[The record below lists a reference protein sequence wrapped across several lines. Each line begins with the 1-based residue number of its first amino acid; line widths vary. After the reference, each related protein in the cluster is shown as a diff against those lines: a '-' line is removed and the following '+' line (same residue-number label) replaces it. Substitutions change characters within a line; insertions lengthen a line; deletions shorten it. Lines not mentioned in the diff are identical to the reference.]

1 MAIRFGVGLVI
12 VRLHVEFKFVT
23 KDGASSVGP
32 IKHDRFA
39 DMCDFKLSHRIRQ
52 ARPTGLRLL
61 GRRSPWIARDHPCCS
76 AVYSHTVEPETPF
89 AESAT
94 HRHKALRKA
103 FFRLVRGCY
112 SPRRRRKRTVAHAD
126 TPTGF
131 YVFRLRSEPR
141 VCSQGDVVVSPA
153 NLLPR

>member
-61 GRRSPWIARDHPCCS
+61 GRRSLWMRATIPWCS
-76 AVYSHTVEPETPF
+76 AVYSHTVEP
-89 AESAT
+89 ANALRGAT
-94 HRHKALRKA
+94 HRISEGA
-103 FFRLVRGCY
+103 FLPG
-112 SPRRRRKRTVAHAD
+112 S
-126 TPTGF
+126 
-131 YVFRLRSEPR
+131 R
-141 VCSQGDVVVSPA
+141 V
-153 NLLPR
+153 L

>member
-52 ARPTGLRLL
+52 ARPTGLKLL
-61 GRRSPWIARDHPCCS
+61 GRRSLWIARDHSLMQRGSHCRTRKRPS
-76 AVYSHTVEPETPF
+76 RNWQLIAVKH
-89 AESAT
+89 
-94 HRHKALRKA
+94 
-103 FFRLVRGCY
+103 C
-112 SPRRRRKRTVAHAD
+112 RRRLFAWFEGVIARAEGGSGQSLTL
-126 TPTGF
+126 T
-131 YVFRLRSEPR
+131 RL
-141 VCSQGDVVVSPA
+141 PA
-153 NLLPR
+153 